1 MNLTEWITKEDL
13 SIKEFAEE
21 FVNVVKENFGEH
33 NYKCVTDIVN
43 KHLANGADTRTEPA
57 LPIQNVVCCP
67 LCHNTKLTARVD
79 DTFSCDKCGVV
90 FLGQHTTDSGMKS
103 ADKFART
110 MIKSTN
116 VKKEKK
122 RGIFFIK

>member
-43 KHLANGADTRTEPA
+43 KHLANGADTRTELS
-57 LPIQNVVCCP
+57 LPIQSVMGWLSAEKKPTDEHDVLIC
-67 LCHNTKLTARVD
+67 
-79 DTFSCDKCGVV
+79 
-90 FLGQHTTDSGMKS
+90 TTDNYIGIGWYYDDSKEWAFEVNKNTAIHSGIVAYWMEIP
-103 ADKFART
+103 ACP
-110 MIKSTN
+110 
-116 VKKEKK
+116 
-122 RGIFFIK
+122 